1 MNRALT
7 PGAREPR
14 SENCGPPASRP
25 VLITII
31 GRQWLQDDPPSQV
44 KVVTEGVWACENGE
58 TVLTY
63 QESEASGLGQTQT
76 KLTLHDDESVSMLRE
91 GDHAMRMDFR
101 PGARHITNMTTP
113 YGSLSMG
120 LFTSAVSSTR
130 DENGGRVRI
139 TYAMDAHMAKALNTK
154 LDISYRYV

>member
-1 MNRALT
+1 MKQAWTPDARGPRDNRR
-7 PGAREPR
+7 GAPD
-14 SENCGPPASRP
+14 SRP

-31 GRQWLQDDPPSQV
+31 GRQWLQDDPPSQI
-44 KVVTEGVWACENGE
+44 KVVTEGVCALENGE

-63 QESEASGLGQTQT
+63 QESEASGLGQTKT
-76 KLTLHDDESVSMLRE
+76 TLTLHNDESVSMLRE